1 MFCLNELPQ
10 SQDKTE
16 SLYRR
21 FVPVPFKRRY
31 MDGEKN
37 PLIKDDYLKRPE
49 VLDYV
54 AHKALSMPL
63 FEAFSVP
70 AASEKLLNEIR
81 LDNDQMLQFINEF

>member
-1 MFCLNELPQ
+1 M
-10 SQDKTE
+10 
-16 SLYRR
+16 
-21 FVPVPFKRRY
+21 
-31 MDGEKN
+31 
-37 PLIKDDYLKRPE
+37 
-49 VLDYV
+49 LDYV